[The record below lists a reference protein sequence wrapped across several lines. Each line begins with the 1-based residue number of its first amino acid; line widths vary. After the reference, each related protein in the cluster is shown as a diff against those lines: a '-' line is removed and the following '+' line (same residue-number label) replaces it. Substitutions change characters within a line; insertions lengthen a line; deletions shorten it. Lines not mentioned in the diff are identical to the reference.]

1 MKIELKNMKHETS
14 NLLIG
19 LGIGAVVGVAVG
31 YLMVADNRK
40 KLAEEFDHAVSK
52 VKEEVKDVYSKAKN
66 TPFLDTKCFGLV
78 KYHILDGK
86 IEKL

>member
-1 MKIELKNMKHETS
+1 METMGERIAKARMYMNLNQRELSKKANIAIIDLNEEYT
-14 NLLIG
+14 ITR
-19 LGIGAVVGVAVG
+19 
-31 YLMVADNRK
+31 DNI
-40 KLAEEFDHAVSK
+40 
-52 VKEEVKDVYSKAKN
+52 YSKAKN